1 MLCSEAISLPSTIT
15 QSRMICCCV
24 PLNLRA
30 LGPLCAF
37 PAIIPNSDTP
47 MNTISR
53 LEGEA
58 EGKAAEHGALLAVNT
73 TISMEGESIKGNHFE
88 EREGDRLEWIE
99 GILYQ
104 WHDKKLLFLLHGKD
118 VARKQIRIW

>member
-1 MLCSEAISLPSTIT
+1 MHLNPEKRVATVLCPEAISLPSTIT

-58 EGKAAEHGALLAVNT
+58 EGKAAEHRGLLAVNT
-73 TISMEGESIKGNHFE
+73 TILMEGESIKGNHFE
-88 EREGDRLEWIE
+88 EREE
-99 GILYQ
+99 GQ
-104 WHDKKLLFLLHGKD
+104 T
-118 VARKQIRIW
+118 